1 MTNCVETIEV
11 MYAIWHAGLCAVP
24 MNAKLHAKEFA
35 FILENSGAKL
45 CFVTPDLAE
54 TIAEAAKEAPE
65 LKEIVDV
72 TTRSYS
78 FMEVGDPVAMTEAE
92 ATDPAWLF
100 YTSGTTGRPKGAT
113 LTHRNLLAMTL
124 NYFADVDRP
133 PPGGSIVHAAPI
145 SHGSGLWNFAMLA
158 RGSVQVFPESGK
170 YEVPET
176 VELMNRWPECSIF
189 LAPTMVKRLIEH
201 GSVSDLRPDALRLIT
216 YGGAPMYV
224 SDLKRAL
231 DLLGNKLS
239 QLYGQ
244 GESPMTITH
253 LSREMHADRDHP
265 RWEQRLASAGRPDSC
280 VAVKVVDEEGRPLP
294 VGEVG
299 EIIVKGDTVMSGYWN
314 NPEATARSLRDGWL
328 WTGDVG
334 AFDEEGLLTLKDRS
348 KDMIISGGSNI
359 YPREIEDVLNLH
371 PAVAECSVVGRPHPE
386 WGEEVVAF
394 VVPRDGKALHA
405 RRARPALPRQ
415 HRALQAAEGLQVR
428 RRPAQE
434 QLRQDSQDG
443 AAQAALE
450 QVHQGGN
457 TMGSMIDFKRPD
469 GSTCKGYLAEAGNG
483 KPGIVVLQEWW
494 GLNDQIKG
502 VADRFAAAGY
512 NALAP
517 DLYKGR
523 VTQKPDEA
531 NHMMSGLD
539 FVGASDQDIAGAV
552 KHLAGTEPQGRRHG
566 LLHGRRAH
574 HRGGGARAGRGLRRA
589 VLRRAARRARR
600 SGQDQDPHAGPFRQ
614 QGRLVHARGGERVR
628 EEDGGGWQQA
638 RHLPLRRPARLRQR
652 EEPGL
657 RCALGQGVVGTHDGV
672 LGQAPLIDSRT
683 AGVPPAHEP

>member
-1 MTNCVETIEV
+1 MNIAHLLLGSAREFGDLPALARGTAPYLNYRDLWRKVSVMSMHLQGRFGLGRGERVAFAMTNCVESIEV

-24 MNAKLHAKEFA
+24 MNAKLHAKEFV
-35 FILENSGAKL
+35 FILENSGARL
-45 CFVTPDLAE
+45 CFVTPDLAD

-65 LKEIVDV
+65 LREIVDV

-78 FMEVGDPVAMTEAE
+78 FMGIGDPIAMAEAE
-92 ATDPAWLF
+92 PTDPAWLF

-124 NYFADVDRP
+124 NYFADIDRP

-145 SHGSGLWNFAMLA
+145 SHGSGLWNFAMLT

-176 VELMNRWPECSIF
+176 VELMNRWPDCSIF

-201 GSVSDLRPDALRLIT
+201 GSVSDLRSEALRLIT
-216 YGGAPMYV
+216 YGGAPMYL

-231 DLLGNKLS
+231 DLLGNKLT

-253 LSREMHADRDHP
+253 LSREMHADRRHP

-280 VAVKVVDEEGRPLP
+280 VAVRVVDEQGRLLP

-314 NPEATARSLRDGWL
+314 NPEATAKSLRDGWL

-371 PAVAECSVVGRPHPE
+371 PAVAECSVVGRSHPE

-394 VVPRDGKALHA
+394 VVARDGKALSPPERDKLCLDNIA
-405 RRARPALPRQ
+405 R
-415 HRALQAAEGLQVR
+415 
-428 RRPAQE
+428 
-434 QLRQDSQDG
+434 
-443 AAQAALE
+443 
-450 QVHQGGN
+450 
-457 TMGSMIDFKRPD
+457 FKRPKD
-469 GSTCKGYLAEAGNG
+469 YKFVDALPKNNYG
-483 KPGIVVLQEWW
+483 KIL
-494 GLNDQIKG
+494 K
-502 VADRFAAAGY
+502 
-512 NALAP
+512 
-517 DLYKGR
+517 
-523 VTQKPDEA
+523 
-531 NHMMSGLD
+531 
-539 FVGASDQDIAGAV
+539 
-552 KHLAGTEPQGRRHG
+552 TELRK
-566 LLHGRRAH
+566 LL
-574 HRGGGARAGRGLRRA
+574 
-589 VLRRAARRARR
+589 
-600 SGQDQDPHAGPFRQ
+600 
-614 QGRLVHARGGERVR
+614 
-628 EEDGGGWQQA
+628 
-638 RHLPLRRPARLRQR
+638 
-652 EEPGL
+652 
-657 RCALGQGVVGTHDGV
+657 
-672 LGQAPLIDSRT
+672 
-683 AGVPPAHEP
+683 